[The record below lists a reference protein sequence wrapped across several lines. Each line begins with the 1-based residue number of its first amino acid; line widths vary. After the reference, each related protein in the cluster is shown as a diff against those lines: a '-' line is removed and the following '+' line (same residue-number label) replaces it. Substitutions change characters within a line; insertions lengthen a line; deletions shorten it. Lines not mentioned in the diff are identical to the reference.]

1 MTSDALTS
9 TVFALALVSQVGPG
23 SQFAGVALQIAEAPD
38 TPRLA
43 VVVGTFLLT
52 AILGVLIAYRA
63 YQGYRRNR
71 SKPMLYLTVG
81 LILVTAVP
89 PLLSLTLS
97 NLTALEG
104 WLIVLAMGLSQICGL
119 TSILYSLYGRFDS
132 DRPAG
137 GVSQD

>member
-1 MTSDALTS
+1 MTSGALTA
-9 TVFALALVSQVGPG
+9 TVLALDAVSP
-23 SQFAGVALQIAEAPD
+23 FGVALQIAEAPD

-43 VVVGTFLLT
+43 VVVGTFVLT
-52 AILGVLIAYRA
+52 AILGVLIGYRA

-71 SKPMLYLTVG
+71 SKPMLYLAVG
-81 LILVTAVP
+81 LVLVTAVP

-104 WLIVLAMGLSQICGL
+104 WLIVLSMGLSQVCGL
-119 TSILYSLYGRFDS
+119 SSILYSLYGSFDS
-132 DRPAG
+132 DRPTG

>member
-1 MTSDALTS
+1 MTSGTLTA
-9 TVFALALVSQVGPG
+9 TVLALDVVSP
-23 SQFAGVALQIAEAPD
+23 FGVALQIAEAPD

-43 VVVGTFLLT
+43 VVVGTFALT
-52 AILGVLIAYRA
+52 AILGVLIGYRA

-71 SKPMLYLTVG
+71 SKPMLYLAVG
-81 LILVTAVP
+81 LVLVTAVP

-104 WLIVLAMGLSQICGL
+104 WLIVLSMGLSQVCGL
-119 TSILYSLYGRFDS
+119 SSILYSLYGSFDS
-132 DRPAG
+132 DRPTG